1 MKNTSLLYNLLTMK
15 HIANESQTRE
25 ENEWYSKQVLAT
37 EKEIGYKW
45 MKVQTVKIPPG
56 EVAEAHIHKIQT
68 EVFYF
73 LTDNWYRIVNDQR
86 IQPKV
91 GDVLIIEPNDVH
103 TVGNDT
109 EEDYV
114 YLCFKT
120 DYTDQSDFYN
130 V

>member
-1 MKNTSLLYNLLTMK
+1 M
-15 HIANESQTRE
+15 
-25 ENEWYSKQVLAT
+25 
-37 EKEIGYKW
+37 
-45 MKVQTVKIPPG
+45 QTVKVQPG
-56 EVAEAHIHKIQT
+56 EMAKPHIHKIQT

-73 LTDNWYRIVNDQR
+73 LTDNGYWIVNDER

-91 GDVLIIEPNDVH
+91 GDVLIIQPNDVH

-109 EEDYV
+109 DEDYV
-114 YLCFKT
+114 YLCFKV